1 MTRSPLETTAL
12 AEIVRQDFR
21 AGAILDGYHLDFCCG
36 GALSLANACEQRGI
50 DVHRVIAEI
59 EALNPGAHETPADN
73 PVALISHI
81 ISRHHNYVR
90 QSLPRIHEHLA
101 KAVAAHGG
109 RHPELALIQSE
120 FTKIAH
126 ELQQHLLKEEQV
138 LFPYVIALAEAID
151 GPAPLPPDMFGTI
164 QNPIRVMEIEHQE
177 ASDRMR
183 AIREL
188 THGYKAP
195 ADACNTY
202 RLAFEELGAF
212 GQDLRVHIDLENN
225 VLFPKAVELE
235 GEAGKMAH
243 GLKSHQFERQ
253 VSGR

>member
-36 GALSLANACEQRGI
+36 GALSLAKACAQRGI
-50 DVHRVIAEI
+50 DVQRVITEI
-59 EALNPGAHETPADN
+59 EALDPATHKTPAGN
-73 PVALISHI
+73 PVALIPHI
-81 ISRHHNYVR
+81 IERHHNYVR
-90 QSLPRIHEHLA
+90 QSLPQICEHLA
-101 KAVAAHGG
+101 KVVAAHGA
-109 RHPELALIQSE
+109 RHPELALVQSE
-120 FTKIAH
+120 FTKIAN

-138 LFPYVIALAEAID
+138 LFPYVIALAEAVD
-151 GPAPLPPDMFGTI
+151 GPGPPPPDMFGTI
-164 QNPIRVMEIEHQE
+164 QNPIRMMEIEHQD
-177 ASDRMR
+177 ASDRMV

-188 THGYKAP
+188 SHGYKAP

-202 RLAFEELGAF
+202 RLVFEELEAF
-212 GQDLRVHIDLENN
+212 EQDLRVHVDLENN

-235 GEAGKMAH
+235 EEAGKMAR
-243 GLKSHQFERQ
+243 GLKSYQFERQ